1 MQDVRRQIEQA
12 RADAA
17 RTRAEAADAARA
29 REQADRARDRAAG
42 RRAGRPTTP
51 GRRPRSWPRGCARS
65 WRATAAHRDTLTAE
79 LAAARQAAATAE
91 GRLTALTVRLD
102 AAETDRDLA
111 QRRVAQLGDQVSD
124 LALALARLGAA
135 APGDAT

>member
-1 MQDVRRQIEQA
+1 PKLRDERQVTLS
-12 RADAA
+12 DAA
-17 RTRAEAADAARA
+17 SWARPTGA
-29 REQADRARDRAAG
+29 LADRH
-42 RRAGRPTTP
+42 TT
-51 GRRPRSWPRGCARS
+51 
-65 WRATAAHRDTLTAE
+65 ATV
-79 LAAARQAAATAE
+79 ARQAAATAE
-91 GRLTALTVRLD
+91 GHRTTLTVRLD